1 MPTMQNRT
9 RMEEHLF
16 EKCEKLKDLYIKYS
30 ILEYEEVFNNNIA
43 I

>member
-1 MPTMQNRT
+1 MPTMQKRT

-16 EKCEKLKDLYIKYS
+16 EKREKLKDLYIKYS